1 MKSNARP
8 LATRRSPTPNSQLNS
23 RLSLYRRYSL
33 TGMMIFL
40 IMINF
45 ASSKTSS
52 ATDVTHNCVQEFR
65 DTTSP
70 SLLNLKSPDGGSSQY
85 SSSYNNSPD
94 YQINLNAASQTLSGA
109 SSDASIFS
117 FNISEPSLSPTP
129 NNLSPF
135 SKSLRSF
142 RQPRPLSPLV
152 TCIMNGLGDKKKD
165 KNEEEEIP
173 SLKRTPSYKR
183 SVEGKRRIILYLK
196 SGILCTY
203 SHSKSKLYSENIGH
217 VDPKLYR
224 SISLDSYDFT
234 TLSDDYM
241 GKIYFQV

>member
-1 MKSNARP
+1 M
-8 LATRRSPTPNSQLNS
+8 
-23 RLSLYRRYSL
+23 
-33 TGMMIFL
+33 
-40 IMINF
+40 
-45 ASSKTSS
+45 
-52 ATDVTHNCVQEFR
+52 DVTNNYVQEFR

-94 YQINLNAASQTLSGA
+94 YNLNILNAASQTLSGA

-117 FNISEPSLSPTP
+117 FNLSDNSLSSTP

-152 TCIMNGLGDKKKD
+152 TCIMNGLGDKKKER
-165 KNEEEEIP
+165 NEEEDIP

-183 SVEGKRRIILYLK
+183 MVEGRINWK
-196 SGILCTY
+196 M
-203 SHSKSKLYSENIGH
+203 N
-217 VDPKLYR
+217 
-224 SISLDSYDFT
+224 F
-234 TLSDDYM
+234 
-241 GKIYFQV
+241 

>member
-1 MKSNARP
+1 M
-8 LATRRSPTPNSQLNS
+8 
-23 RLSLYRRYSL
+23 
-33 TGMMIFL
+33 
-40 IMINF
+40 
-45 ASSKTSS
+45 
-52 ATDVTHNCVQEFR
+52 DVTNNYVQEFR

-94 YQINLNAASQTLSGA
+94 YNLNILNAASQTLSGA

-117 FNISEPSLSPTP
+117 FNLSDNSLSSTP

-152 TCIMNGLGDKKKD
+152 TCIMNGLGDKKKER
-165 KNEEEEIP
+165 NEEEDIP

-183 SVEGKRRIILYLK
+183 MVEGRIKWKMNFSWYFKNLFVEK
-196 SGILCTY
+196 V
-203 SHSKSKLYSENIGH
+203 GH

-241 GKIYFQV
+241 GKIYFQVTTFIKINAYSTSRNA